1 MKKKKFDKF
10 MTRKVLNTMYYTCY
24 AWINGELKVMEKFT
38 CKERPKELDYCQ
50 KYNVPK
56 VILRRTKSV
65 YDFYRMYDKDVVK
78 YGEKI
83 KTQVVMEDA
92 IENEGEN

>member
-10 MTRKVLNTMYYTCY
+10 MTRKVRSLMYYTCY
-24 AWINGELKVMEKFT
+24 GWVNNELTVLEEFT
-38 CKERPKELDYCQ
+38 CKERPKELDYCR

-56 VILRRTKSV
+56 VVLRRTKSI
-65 YDFYRMYDKDVVK
+65 YDYYRMYDKDVVK

-83 KTQVVMEDA
+83 KTETVLEDV
-92 IENEGEN
+92 IEDE